1 MKSCRKNIQAQSRIV
16 NDDVEDI
23 CESMENVV
31 VDPQRDY
38 ESLKTEPIDLSNRD
52 ALVRK
57 LNSTREL
64 RKVLLRAKETD
75 LRENFPFFL
84 AKPQLVSV
92 IFLHISNVYIIR

>member
-16 NDDVEDI
+16 NDDVDNI

-64 RKVLLRAKETD
+64 RRVKT
-75 LRENFPFFL
+75 
-84 AKPQLVSV
+84 
-92 IFLHISNVYIIR
+92 